1 VPRKYEVIWTDT
13 AVRDLD
19 CILEYV
25 TARDSVGAAIHLY
38 EKLTERIDGLST
50 TPARCRVVPE
60 VREIGVAEFRELL
73 VGPYRIPFRIAE
85 NKVVLVGVLD
95 GRRDLEEILIERA
108 LEG

>member
-19 CILEYV
+19 SILEYV
-25 TARDSVGAAIHLY
+25 AARDGVGAAIHLY

-73 VGPYRIPFRIAE
+73 VGPFRIPIKIVAD
-85 NKVVLVGVLD
+85 KVILVGVLN
-95 GRRDLEEILIERA
+95 GRGDLGEILVERA
-108 LEG
+108 LER